1 VKYIVYEKNFFINFL
16 CSRLYGGEG
25 ELSCQQKE
33 DEKLSVFPRIFFLLS
48 LSGMAKAYQESVLLA
63 FFLGA
68 MLPHFKSGGKGA
80 INKEE
85 MPVFQRLKQVEKAS
99 KGCLC

>member
-1 VKYIVYEKNFFINFL
+1 MVERVSSHANKKRTKNLVF
-16 CSRLYGGEG
+16 SRE
-25 ELSCQQKE
+25 S
-33 DEKLSVFPRIFFLLS
+33 FFLLS